1 MNERTTEL
9 IPLQNI
15 TKVPVAIFVGGDDI
29 VANPT
34 DGYWT
39 AEQIGGAVIKYQ
51 IIDGGHLSF
60 VVGKDMSW
68 FTEDVIDIIKTY
80 QPIS

>member
-34 DGYWT
+34 DG
-39 AEQIGGAVIKYQ
+39 
-51 IIDGGHLSF
+51 
-60 VVGKDMSW
+60 
-68 FTEDVIDIIKTY
+68 
-80 QPIS
+80 